1 MAKFNYHFPKSG
13 LKTSL
18 AAGYYQLPDVKN
30 YLLNK
35 YGMPSYFQMNAD
47 IRYAFQG
54 ILKGLDAQFLLVG
67 KLNNGHLYGERK
79 FEINKVNMI
88 LYNLVLNYHF

>member
-1 MAKFNYHFPKSG
+1 
-13 LKTSL
+13 
-18 AAGYYQLPDVKN
+18 
-30 YLLNK
+30 
-35 YGMPSYFQMNAD
+35 MNAD